1 MPAEQ
6 SPVFTDVGVVPVD
19 VLASMDGLEF
29 LQRLMDGS
37 LPAPPFAALL
47 GFRPIE
53 VESGRVTFVATP
65 NGNVYNP
72 IGSVHGGYAATLLDS
87 CMGCAVQ
94 SKLKAGEGYTTVE
107 LKVNF
112 VRQIS
117 AETGE
122 VRAEGKIIHVGKQI
136 AYAEGRLTD
145 SRGRL
150 LAHATTT
157 CLVFSF
163 PQKAVGNGPPAH
175 GGSPK

>member
-1 MPAEQ
+1 LFAN
-6 SPVFTDVGVVPVD
+6 VGVVPAD
-19 VLASMDGLEF
+19 ILASMSGIDF
-29 LQRLMDGS
+29 LQRLLDGR

-47 GFRPIE
+47 GFRPVEI
-53 VESGRVTFVATP
+53 ESGRAIFVATP
-65 NGNVYNP
+65 DARLYNP

-94 SKLKAGEGYTTVE
+94 STLKAGDGYTTVE

-117 AETGE
+117 AGTGE
-122 VRAEGKIIHVGKQI
+122 VRAEGKVIHVGKQI
-136 AYAEGRLTD
+136 ASAEGRLTD
-145 SRGRL
+145 ERGRL

-163 PQKAVGNGPPAH
+163 PQKRAVGDEPAV
-175 GGSPK
+175 GGASN